1 MFSMKNLI
9 LLFLTMG
16 TFTILSTAQ
25 TNRVILCDSYDDNG
39 VPTGVNKN
47 WDISKNGSY
56 VYILFTQDKPITSKL
71 LLYVDKK
78 NTSGNY
84 AAFDTQDFTYDP
96 KTDRKK
102 FAVYDYKF
110 TESGDYKISVV
121 SAGDN
126 KELASTLTNIGY
138 MKDEKEK
145 VKSTDSKDTY
155 YYENS
160 TMTFGESVDDKAVVK
175 GEATSFKLING
186 KRDIFV
192 KLEQDADL
200 DVTQIIM
207 DVYGGTD
214 YKEKIYSQTFD
225 IASKTWNWVKMPVNF
240 TKAGKYVVDLYT
252 QDDVFINS
260 GYVEITR

>member
-1 MFSMKNLI
+1 MRNLI
-9 LLFLTMG
+9 LLLLTMG
-16 TFTILSTAQ
+16 SFTIHSAAQ

-56 VYILFTQDKPITSKL
+56 VYILYTQDKPITNKL

-78 NTSGNY
+78 TAAGSY

-121 SAGDN
+121 STGDN
-126 KELASTLTNIGY
+126 KELASSLTNIAF
-138 MKDEKEK
+138 MKDEKVKE
-145 VKSTDSKDTY
+145 KSTDANDTY

-160 TMTFGESVDDKAVVK
+160 TMIFGDSVDAKAVVK
-175 GEATSFKLING
+175 GEAGTFKLING
-186 KRDIFV
+186 KRDIVV
-192 KLEQDADL
+192 KLSQDEDL
-200 DVTQIIM
+200 NVTQIIM

-214 YKEKIYSQTFD
+214 YKEKIYSKTFD

-240 TKAGKYVVDLYT
+240 TKTGKYVIDLYT

>member
-1 MFSMKNLI
+1 MKNLI
-9 LLFLTMG
+9 LLLLTMG
-16 TFTILSTAQ
+16 SFTILSTAQ
-25 TNRVILCDSYDDNG
+25 TNRVVLCDSYDDNG
-39 VPTGVNKN
+39 VPTGINKN
-47 WDISKNGSY
+47 WDISKKGSY
-56 VYILFTQDKPITSKL
+56 VYILYTQDRPITSSL

-78 NTSGNY
+78 NSSGSY
-84 AAFDTQDFTYDP
+84 VAFDTQDFTYDP

-121 SAGDN
+121 STGDN

-145 VKSTDSKDTY
+145 EKEKSSGEYDTY

-160 TMTFGESVDDKAVVK
+160 KLIFGESADDKGVVK
-175 GEATSFKLING
+175 GEATTFKLING
-186 KRDIFV
+186 KRDLIV
-192 KLEQDADL
+192 KVEQDEDL
-200 DVTQIIM
+200 NVTQIIM

-214 YKEKIYSQTFD
+214 YKDKIYSQTFD
-225 IASKTWNWVKMPVNF
+225 IASKTWNWVKMPVNL
-240 TKAGKYVVDLYT
+240 TKAGKYVIDLYT

-260 GYVEITR
+260 GYIEITK